1 MEDLCKRGYHPD
13 YGARPIKRLIKSEI
27 VSQVS
32 KYILKDQ
39 NTKEIKIL
47 YDNGIKV
54 AGHKASSLKIAG

>member
-1 MEDLCKRGYHPD
+1 MYKRQ
-13 YGARPIKRLIKSEI
+13 IKRLIKSEI